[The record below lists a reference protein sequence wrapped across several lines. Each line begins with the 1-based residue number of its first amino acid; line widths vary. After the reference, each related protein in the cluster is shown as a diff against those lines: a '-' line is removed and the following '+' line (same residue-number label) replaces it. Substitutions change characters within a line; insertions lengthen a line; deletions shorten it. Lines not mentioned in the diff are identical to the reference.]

1 METFAKYIWNFIK
14 TVQLNVKIVYL
25 IIHFAENKLFGKVS
39 FETAKKVGRSLLKL
53 IILSKYVQIS
63 STFLY
68 DLHYTLDIVFV
79 CISWWSNGFVGLNF
93 LRKAYSSK

>member
-39 FETAKKVGRSLLKL
+39 FETAKK
-53 IILSKYVQIS
+53 
-63 STFLY
+63 
-68 DLHYTLDIVFV
+68 LDAV
-79 CISWWSNGFVGLNF
+79 C
-93 LRKAYSSK
+93 